1 MIKVLHFSD
10 LHIHENYDQNKVLE
24 RFIQDIQNKNFDLVI
39 CSGDIV
45 AKGSYSNRESVINF
59 FEKIKE
65 VLGAAIPIII
75 CPGNHDINLK
85 SRKPI
90 YNSIFNITTVEQ
102 ANDLFDSING
112 DQDYSLLAHLNDY
125 SNLVKSITG
134 KDLENKLFFSE
145 MFSIDN
151 KKIGIATLNSAWL
164 TKGGGD
170 QDYGKLFISPRQ
182 LERSLDELEGCDLK
196 IVVLHHPLDW
206 LSPMEKTII
215 QNILTNQVNILFCGH
230 MHTTS
235 VSHLSSNIGS
245 LFVSNTGCIYQ
256 NRNYFNGY
264 TILEINDESIKT
276 IAREYYDER
285 AKFGPSIRFS
295 DDSTV
300 TFSLK
305 KKIVA

>member
-10 LHIHENYDQNKVLE
+10 LHIHENYDQNKVLD
-24 RFIQDIQNKNFDLVI
+24 RFIQDIENTKFDLVI

-45 AKGSYSNRESVINF
+45 AKGSYGNKGSVINF

-65 VLGAAIPIII
+65 VLGADIPIII

-90 YNSIFNITTVEQ
+90 YNSIFNINTVEE
-102 ANDLFDSING
+102 ANNLFDTING
-112 DQDYSLLAHLNDY
+112 DEDPSLSAHLRDY

-145 MFSIDN
+145 ILPIDN
-151 KKIGIATLNSAWL
+151 KIIGIATLNSAWL

-170 QDYGKLFISPRQ
+170 ADYGKLFISPRQ

-196 IVVLHHPLDW
+196 IVVFHHPLDW

-256 NRNYFNGY
+256 NRTYFNGY

-295 DDSTV
+295 DDSTA
-300 TFSLK
+300 TFVLK